1 MDEGCSDVQ
10 TKSGSKNEEQVIHEK
25 LRRLDYGTNNMDLI
39 PSKIG
44 VSEGNATSESPST
57 TCKEGVIA
65 VVTSRTDTERPK
77 SPVNEMSSDSNGS
90 SVMDSEEKTLSQL
103 ETGPESLCND
113 FGSKL
118 LNAVSDS
125 EDEQVLFPYTNN
137 MLQDDSVVE
146 YESTANAAEAS
157 KTESDSPFESS
168 ETSSPITEENGTNS
182 SPVYESDVRKVDFS
196 STSKENLI
204 RIITSMLDECNVL
217 HQEKER
223 LENEVDRLQ
232 ADNSPEIYRLQIE
245 TLEKSLA
252 QAQADICNWQTK
264 LQQAEESYMAENIK
278 IRSELTTRLERMTH
292 QYEAANKDKESMVIK
307 YATSEREVIVA
318 RKQKEVIEKKL
329 KDMEKE
335 REQLQNKNKM
345 LVSERARLCQTLDTK
360 VQKNNFN
367 QREIERLKEE
377 VNSREVEIEWAQT
390 KLKSEMDAHKETQ
403 GKLDRALMKI
413 TKHEEELKAIKD
425 EAEKLVRDTKENE
438 NSRANVLDMQLKE
451 EKARLIMER
460 KANEDK
466 GSAFHKIQS
475 ELETLR
481 TKHSSLVDESNSL
494 RSRVANFEAEQEET
508 EKLFSSLR
516 SEVTSTRQQVA
527 DLNLQLSNSSHLQEQ
542 LQGEREQLAAAN
554 QEVERLQSLNN
565 EIEGDLLSCRQKEAE
580 LLAFTQKLTDKNVQI
595 QSQFSALQSKA
606 QLLEIEREEV
616 KTELEEV
623 KAQKSKL
630 KSDLTKE
637 NQNQNAQVESLR
649 NQLAEKIE
657 ETRKLTTKISD
668 LENEIQVLKRKHA
681 NSLKDMMR
689 EVQKLRRRLEQQ
701 DDCSIGGNGSSSGGV
716 LSGRSSQSATPHDSL
731 SQGSRASSNTSLHTI
746 EYQNTNG
753 SNVPSQE
760 TLPPLN
766 DPLITQQVL
775 VERIIKLQKNAAK
788 KAEKIEF
795 LEEHV
800 TQLVAELKKKSRI
813 IHHYIM
819 KEEAGALSNSA
830 SDSSKAELIKH
841 GGIMASVYGSAPR
854 DGNMTLELSL
864 EINRKLQAVL
874 EDTLLKNITLK
885 DNLNTLG
892 DEIAKMTRQN
902 QQNDPQK

>member
-1 MDEGCSDVQ
+1 M
-10 TKSGSKNEEQVIHEK
+10 K
-25 LRRLDYGTNNMDLI
+25 LI
-39 PSKIG
+39 
-44 VSEGNATSESPST
+44 
-57 TCKEGVIA
+57 
-65 VVTSRTDTERPK
+65 
-77 SPVNEMSSDSNGS
+77 
-90 SVMDSEEKTLSQL
+90 
-103 ETGPESLCND
+103 
-113 FGSKL
+113 
-118 LNAVSDS
+118 
-125 EDEQVLFPYTNN
+125 
-137 MLQDDSVVE
+137 
-146 YESTANAAEAS
+146 
-157 KTESDSPFESS
+157 
-168 ETSSPITEENGTNS
+168 
-182 SPVYESDVRKVDFS
+182 VYK
-196 STSKENLI
+196 
-204 RIITSMLDECNVL
+204 RIILLKYIE
-217 HQEKER
+217 
-223 LENEVDRLQ
+223 
-232 ADNSPEIYRLQIE
+232 LQIE
-245 TLEKSLA
+245 RLEKSLA
-252 QAQADICNWQTK
+252 QAQADICNWQAK
-264 LQQAEESYMAENIK
+264 LQQAEENYMTENIK
-278 IRSELTTRLERMTH
+278 IRSELTTRLERMTQ

-377 VNSREVEIEWAQT
+377 VSSREVKIKWAQT

-413 TKHEEELKAIKD
+413 TKHEEELKSIRD

-481 TKHSSLVDESNSL
+481 TKHSALVDEANSL
-494 RSRVANFEAEQEET
+494 RSRVTNFEGEQEET

-542 LQGEREQLAAAN
+542 LQEERKQLATAN

-623 KAQKSKL
+623 RAQKSKL

-657 ETRKLTTKISD
+657 ETRKLTIKISD

-731 SQGSRASSNTSLHTI
+731 SQGSRASSNTSLNTI

-753 SNVPSQE
+753 SNVPSQD

-800 TQLVAELKKKSRI
+800 SQLVAELKKKSRI

-841 GGIMASVYGSAPR
+841 GGIMASVYGSSPR
-854 DGNMTLELSL
+854 DGNMTLDLSL

-892 DEIAKMTRQN
+892 DEIAKITRQN
-902 QQNDPQK
+902 QQSDPQK